1 MDPRISAD
9 NAIQPNSLPPSRGKR
24 ILHVAVLVILI
35 AGLSVLFKIT
45 ASAPNDFPTD
55 DPTFTIVEGENIKS
69 VGTALEEAHIIRSR
83 FLFATLI
90 TLHGKEH
97 SLPPGDYY
105 FSRPKN
111 VFDVARQ
118 IATGDHGLNPI
129 KITIPEGETVGG
141 ISKIVKEKLPLITI
155 AEFDALVKH
164 SEGYLFPETYFFFPK
179 ATPEQVA
186 HQMKSMFE
194 EKTRELFA
202 GKNYTAKE
210 KSDIVILASLI
221 EREAHGDDDRDGIA
235 SVLAKRLSIGMA
247 LQVDASVAY
256 AAHKGEKTLTKA
268 DFSVDSPYNT
278 YKYKGLPPGPI
289 ANPGLKALLA
299 AIDPAPT
306 EYLYYLHDKH
316 GTIHYAKTYKEHLAN
331 IKKYL

>member
-1 MDPRISAD
+1 MDNSVIPSEIS
-9 NAIQPNSLPPSRGKR
+9 PEPLPPSARKRGAR
-24 ILHVAVLVILI
+24 ILVGISMLIGFVA
-35 AGLSVLFKIT
+35 LFQFT
-45 ASAPNDFPTD
+45 ASPPADFPTD
-55 DPTFTIVEGENIKS
+55 DPIFTIALGENIKS
-69 VGTALEEAHIIRSR
+69 IGTELEEAHIIRSR

-118 IATGDHGLNPI
+118 IAMGDHGLNPI

-141 ISKIVKEKLPLITI
+141 ISQIVKEKLPLIDI
-155 AEFDALVKH
+155 DEFDALVKD

-179 ATPEQVA
+179 ATPEQVVN
-186 HQMKSMFE
+186 QMKNMFE
-194 EKTRELFA
+194 EKTSELFT

-221 EREAHGDDDRDGIA
+221 EREAHGDDDREGIA
-235 SVLAKRLSIGMA
+235 SVLGKRLSIGMA

-256 AAHKGEKTLTKA
+256 AAHKGERALTKA

-289 ANPGLKALLA
+289 ANPGLQSLTA
-299 AIDPAPT
+299 AINPAQT
-306 EYLYYLHDKH
+306 EYLYYLHDSR